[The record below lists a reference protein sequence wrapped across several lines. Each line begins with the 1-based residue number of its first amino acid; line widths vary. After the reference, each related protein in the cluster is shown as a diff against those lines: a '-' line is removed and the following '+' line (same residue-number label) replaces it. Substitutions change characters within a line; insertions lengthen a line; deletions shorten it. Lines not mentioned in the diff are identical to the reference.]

1 MSKHAHTPAPWAVD
15 AGRIKIE
22 GRKICGG
29 PDNRTLAAVRWYC
42 SRTGDANARLIAAA
56 PDMLKALR
64 KAEAILEDVVA
75 SSLFP
80 PDDPSDRVALDAVQD
95 AIAKAKGG
103 K

>member
-1 MSKHAHTPAPWAVD
+1 MSEYAYTAAPWHIQRNDWGTPIAIRNQHKELVAID
-15 AGRIKIE
+15 LKFR
-22 GRKICGG
+22 CGCE
-29 PDNRTLAAVRWYC
+29 AE
-42 SRTGDANARLIAAA
+42 ANMSLIAAA

-95 AIAKAKGG
+95 AIAKAKGSVS
-103 K
+103 